1 MPFMNPTWPGWWD
14 TPEKNK
20 LYSDLFAEVDDKK
33 ANALVEDMERLVMK
47 EVPYV
52 KIGEYFGLRASRKEL
67 KGYINPVHFFFWN
80 CWLA

>member
-1 MPFMNPTWPGWWD
+1 
-14 TPEKNK
+14 
-20 LYSDLFAEVDDKK
+20 VDDKK

-52 KIGEYFGLRASRKEL
+52 KIGEYFGLRGTRKEL
-67 KGYINPVHFFFWN
+67 KGYVNPVHFFFWN